1 MKLYYS
7 PGACSM
13 ASHIVMNEIGK
24 PYETER
30 VDTSTKK
37 TATGKDFRAINP
49 KGKVPALEV
58 DGQVLT
64 EGPAILQYVA
74 DAAGAEK
81 LAPKAGSFPRARVNE
96 AVTYVSSELHPAF
109 SPLFN
114 PALDDA
120 GKEAARKNVGKKL
133 DWLESVLA
141 DGRAFLTGAEFT
153 IADAY
158 AFVVSNWSGHVG
170 VSLDNWPKV
179 KEFVA
184 RVAGRP
190 AVQKTLK
197 DEGLIA

>member
-13 ASHIVMNEIGK
+13 ASHIVLNEIGK
-24 PYETER
+24 PYEAER
-30 VDTSTKK
+30 IDNKTKI

-96 AVTYVSSELHPAF
+96 VMTYVSSELHPAF

-120 GKEAARKNVGKKL
+120 GKEAARNTVGKKL
-133 DWLESVLA
+133 DWLESLLA
-141 DGRAFLTGAEFT
+141 DGRTFLTGAEFT

-170 VSLDNWPKV
+170 VKLDNWPKV

-197 DEGLIA
+197 EEGLIA